1 MRIEQERLTKYI
13 KEFRLESKLD
23 SYPFELSGGEKQH
36 VAILRALALSP
47 KVLCFDEPTSA
58 LDPSLKNEVRNMIL
72 KLKTTGITML
82 VVTHEMTFAS
92 KISDYVVFLKSSKI
106 VEEGNRSIL
115 SNPATQEL
123 TDFLA
128 SEKQNE
134 QTGNPIE

>member
-1 MRIEQERLTKYI
+1 
-13 KEFRLESKLD
+13 
-23 SYPFELSGGEKQH
+23 
-36 VAILRALALSP
+36 
-47 KVLCFDEPTSA
+47 
-58 LDPSLKNEVRNMIL
+58 MIL